1 MGFYSMVAFFQ
12 KGGLFMY
19 PILLVFAVGMAIAF
33 ERWVQLNRIRNT
45 NQKVWKQLHPVLV
58 KGEFDKARKM
68 INNNKS
74 NMAQMLGMGL
84 ARQGAVRRRD
94 DIEIAMEESMMEIIP
109 QLEKRTPYVALL
121 SNIATLLGLL
131 GTIMGLIEAFTAVAN
146 ANPAEKADLLSA
158 SISVA
163 MNTTAFGLMS
173 AIPLLLLHAKLTSTT
188 GQIVDS
194 LEMASVK
201 TLNTISNFAKRQFDE
216 ELIMIRRLHSKRKR
230 EETPELDI
238 TTFLNLMVVLIP
250 FLLISAVFSRV
261 TIMELSVPT
270 SAGGSALNTPNF
282 AIEVIVRKKGLEI
295 ANGSSVEAAIP
306 KKDDQYDMQMLYE
319 LLKRLKARY
328 PEKDD
333 ATVLMEPDIEY
344 DHLIQ
349 IMDAVRGAEVQ
360 MEGSE
365 EVKKMVLFPN
375 ISIGDA
381 P

>member
-1 MGFYSMVAFFQ
+1 
-12 KGGLFMY
+12 
-19 PILLVFAVGMAIAF
+19 
-33 ERWVQLNRIRNT
+33 
-45 NQKVWKQLHPVLV
+45 
-58 KGEFDKARKM
+58 
-68 INNNKS
+68 
-74 NMAQMLGMGL
+74 
-84 ARQGAVRRRD
+84 
-94 DIEIAMEESMMEIIP
+94 
-109 QLEKRTPYVALL
+109 
-121 SNIATLLGLL
+121 
-131 GTIMGLIEAFTAVAN
+131 
-146 ANPAEKADLLSA
+146 
-158 SISVA
+158 
-163 MNTTAFGLMS
+163 
-173 AIPLLLLHAKLTSTT
+173 
-188 GQIVDS
+188 
-194 LEMASVK
+194 
-201 TLNTISNFAKRQFDE
+201 
-216 ELIMIRRLHSKRKR
+216 MIRRLHSKRKR

-319 LLKRLKARY
+319 LLKRLKTRY

-360 MEGSE
+360 IEGSE